1 MISNICVK
9 NNDEGVGLVN
19 GYIASILAGACTGIG
34 ALPLIFVKR
43 ITKKFE
49 DIILGFAAGI
59 MLFAASFSLVLPAL
73 EMGGIKQVIAGLL
86 SGAIVLAFIEK
97 VTPNINIGQVR
108 GTDFNSKTLR
118 KTIMMTAAI
127 AIHNIPEGFAIGI
140 GYASGKA
147 NMGLVLA
154 MAIGIQNV
162 PEGLVVAAPLIEKG
176 YSKFKAIAFAFFAG
190 IGEPIAATV
199 GILAGRFIQPY
210 MTFTLA
216 MAAGAMY
223 YVVSH
228 ELIPES
234 HCHGNQLGATF
245 GVIIG
250 FIGMLLIEY
259 KLKGF

>member
-1 MISNICVK
+1 M
-9 NNDEGVGLVN
+9 N

-34 ALPLIFVKR
+34 ALPLVFVKR
-43 ITKKFE
+43 ISKKFE
-49 DIILGFAAGI
+49 DLILGFAAGI
-59 MLFAASFSLVLPAL
+59 MLFAASFSLLLPAL
-73 EMGGIKQVIAGLL
+73 ELGGIKQVIGGLL
-86 SGAIVLAFIEK
+86 CGAIILGVIEK
-97 VTPNINIGQVR
+97 VTPNINMGQVR
-108 GTDFNSKTLR
+108 GTDFNNKALR

-127 AIHNIPEGFAIGI
+127 AIHNIPEGFAIGV
-140 GYASGKA
+140 GYASGEA

-176 YSKFKAIAFAFFAG
+176 YSKYKAIGFAFFAG
-190 IGEPIAATV
+190 IGEPIAATI
-199 GILAGRFIQPY
+199 GILAGRFIQPF
-210 MTFTLA
+210 MPFTLA

-234 HCHGNQLGATF
+234 HCHGNQMCATF
-245 GVIIG
+245 GVIAG

-259 KLKGF
+259 KIKGF

>member
-1 MISNICVK
+1 M
-9 NNDEGVGLVN
+9 N

-34 ALPLIFVKR
+34 ALPLIFVKK

-49 DIILGFAAGI
+49 DLILGFAAGI

-73 EMGGIKQVIAGLL
+73 KMGGIMQVTTGLL
-86 SGAIVLAFIEK
+86 CGAIVLAIIEK
-97 VTPNINIGQVR
+97 IIPNINMGQVR
-108 GTDFNSKTLR
+108 GTDFNSKGLK

-127 AIHNIPEGFAIGI
+127 AIHNIPEGFAIGV
-140 GYASGKA
+140 GYASGEE
-147 NMGLVLA
+147 NMGLILA
-154 MAIGIQNV
+154 MAIGIQNA

-190 IGEPIAATV
+190 IGEPIAAAV
-199 GILAGRFIQPY
+199 GILAGGAIRPY
-210 MTFTLA
+210 MPFTLA
-216 MAAGAMY
+216 VAAGAMY

-234 HCHGNQLGATF
+234 HCHGNQMSATF

-250 FIGMLLIEY
+250 FIGMLIIEY
-259 KLKGF
+259 RIKGF